1 MRLSTD
7 TKEGALLNQYPDI
20 LAELLKDHTTGR
32 NIFWATDNYASQGE
46 GYGFHDEITIERIT
60 GLHTDLIRP
69 RALKSKTEQKG
80 RTKDM
85 AEVFTPT
92 WVCNRQA
99 NLLDEAWFGRPNVF
113 NVEDHATKTWRTVR
127 DPIAF
132 PPGKTWRD
140 YIRQTCLEITC
151 GEAPY
156 LVSRYDAADGH
167 AIPLADRIGLLDR
180 KLRVVSE
187 HVSKSG
193 EWLEMAQEAYK
204 HTLGFEW
211 QGDSLLL
218 AREALLVSFI
228 EYYEAHFGRLP
239 LKRSLLYIAY
249 IIAWNVFQMDGLRG
263 VVPCSCRDM
272 EEPPDLF
279 GESKT
284 KPCEG
289 CQQGGYRNHNGT
301 YCLLRNWGARDPR
314 TGKHNPKIRF
324 VDLIHTV

>member
-7 TKEGALLNQYPDI
+7 TKEGALLNQYPDV

-113 NVEDHATKTWRTVR
+113 NVEDHAAKTWRTVR

-187 HVSKSG
+187 HVSESG

-204 HTLGFEW
+204 
-211 QGDSLLL
+211 
-218 AREALLVSFI
+218 
-228 EYYEAHFGRLP
+228 
-239 LKRSLLYIAY
+239 
-249 IIAWNVFQMDGLRG
+249 
-263 VVPCSCRDM
+263 
-272 EEPPDLF
+272 
-279 GESKT
+279 
-284 KPCEG
+284 
-289 CQQGGYRNHNGT
+289 
-301 YCLLRNWGARDPR
+301 
-314 TGKHNPKIRF
+314 
-324 VDLIHTV
+324 